1 MKYRKIFGLSAN
13 IFLLGLISLLTDIS
27 SEMIFTLMPLFLANV
42 LGASTIIIGVV
53 EGIAEST
60 ASILKVFS
68 GWFSDKLGK
77 RKIITFAGYA
87 LSTLVKP
94 LMYFAG
100 SWGIV
105 LSIRFGDRVGKGIRS
120 APRDALV
127 ADSLKPGERGKG
139 FGIHRA
145 MDTAG
150 AALGLDTARTETST

>member
-42 LGASTIIIGVV
+42 LGASTIIIGVL

-87 LSTLVKP
+87 LSTL
-94 LMYFAG
+94 
-100 SWGIV
+100 
-105 LSIRFGDRVGKGIRS
+105 
-120 APRDALV
+120 
-127 ADSLKPGERGKG
+127 
-139 FGIHRA
+139 
-145 MDTAG
+145 
-150 AALGLDTARTETST
+150 